1 MAKRKVNSSFSDK
14 KIMDSYF
21 FLFSFLVAITLFSA
35 STVAT
40 EARILNPGNKTQLIS
55 FYTQLHMFIFTIVF
69 LLLGGTIFSFFKKY
83 RVANIMS
90 ILYYALSI
98 IIVAW
103 GVYTDIVLS
112 ACICAI

>member
-1 MAKRKVNSSFSDK
+1 MTKQKVKSSFSDK

-40 EARILNPGNKTQLIS
+40 EARILNPGNEVQLIN
-55 FYTQLHMFIFTIVF
+55 FYTQLHTFIFIIVF

-83 RVANIMS
+83 WIANIMS
-90 ILYYALSI
+90 ILYYVLSI
-98 IIVAW
+98 VIVAW
-103 GVYTDIVLS
+103 GVYTYIVL
-112 ACICAI
+112 